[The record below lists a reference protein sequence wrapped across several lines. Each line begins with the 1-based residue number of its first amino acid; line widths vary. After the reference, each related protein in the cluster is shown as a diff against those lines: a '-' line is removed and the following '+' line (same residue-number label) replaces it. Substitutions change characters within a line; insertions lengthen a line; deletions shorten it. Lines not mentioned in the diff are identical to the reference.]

1 MKTQS
6 SKLTDFPL
14 TINLA
19 LQAENFSIDTQIYLA
34 IYDKALQGIKNGNYR
49 DTLIDIIALCIAA
62 IGKDKHKCLE
72 NLQ

>member
-14 TINLA
+14 TIDLA
-19 LQAENFSIDTQIYLA
+19 LQAENFSIDTQIYLT
-34 IYDKALQGIKNGNYR
+34 IYDKALQGLKSENYR
-49 DTLIDIIALCIAA
+49 EVLIDITALSIAA